1 MVNEAERV
9 RGLYDG
15 LADRYDS
22 LIRIPERLLF
32 GGGREWACSRARG
45 EVLEVAVG
53 TGRNFAYYPEGA
65 HLTGVELSP
74 AMLEIAHK
82 RAAELGV
89 EVDLRV
95 GDAQCLPFPNESFD
109 TVVFTLALCTIPD
122 ERKALCEA
130 HRVLKPGGRLLLL
143 EHVRSPALPVRA
155 AQRLLN
161 PLTVRFQADHLLRDP
176 LDHLG
181 GTGFELERLERSK
194 WDIVERVSARKKGNH
209 G

>member
-74 AMLEIAHK
+74 AMLEIAPQA
-82 RAAELGV
+82 R
-89 EVDLRV
+89 
-95 GDAQCLPFPNESFD
+95 
-109 TVVFTLALCTIPD
+109 
-122 ERKALCEA
+122 
-130 HRVLKPGGRLLLL
+130 GGAGRRGRPARRRRP
-143 EHVRSPALPVRA
+143 VSALPPRVVRHGGLHPGLVHHTRRA
-155 AQRLLN
+155 KG
-161 PLTVRFQADHLLRDP
+161 PLRGPPGA
-176 LDHLG
+176 
-181 GTGFELERLERSK
+181 
-194 WDIVERVSARKKGNH
+194 
-209 G
+209 